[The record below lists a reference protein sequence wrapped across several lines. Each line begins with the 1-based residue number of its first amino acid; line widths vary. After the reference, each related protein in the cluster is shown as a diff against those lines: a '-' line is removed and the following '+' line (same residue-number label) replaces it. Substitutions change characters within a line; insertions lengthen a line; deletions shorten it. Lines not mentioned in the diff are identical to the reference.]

1 MRSQAFLTFVTAVF
15 SVCARLHRHHQPR
28 FNRLGNPSAH
38 QHAPRLIDKA
48 AQPDTDA
55 AIATS
60 VPHFIST
67 SHKAHRSQRWKKR
80 DQSGSSPGFASFC
93 NSKAVKRATAD
104 QNDYKGK
111 IGSDDNYGCNMMT
124 IDASVSDKY
133 QYTVVFKNAG
143 ISDQSCV
150 CFNKTGP
157 DGGVDGFWKGK
168 ESITLNIPVSG
179 TQVVAFDQNSQVD
192 CVCGFGNSIPTKTLR
207 QYDHTL
213 LEFDFGN
220 ESNDG
225 WSSAGASC
233 RVAAAAGLDIPSL
246 RVCHHHDCSTIS
258 PGGSGTNA
266 CLGGMEAEDRVGLRI
281 KPGKVRLTVDV
292 DYSG

>member
-1 MRSQAFLTFVTAVF
+1 MRSQAFLTFVAAAF
-15 SVCARLHRHHQPR
+15 SVSARLHRHHQPR
-28 FNRLGNPSAH
+28 FDRLGNLRAH

-48 AQPDTDA
+48 TQSDTDA

-60 VPHFIST
+60 APHFIST
-67 SHKAHRSQRWKKR
+67 SHKAHKSQRLKKR

-93 NSKAVKRATAD
+93 TSKTVKRATAE
-104 QNDYKGK
+104 QIDYKGK
-111 IGSDDNYGCNMMT
+111 IGSDDNYGCNIMT

-143 ISDQSCV
+143 SSYQSCV

-157 DGGVDGFWKGK
+157 DGDVDGFWKGK
-168 ESITLNIPVSG
+168 EAITFNIPVSG
-179 TQVVAFDQNSQVD
+179 TQVVAFDQNSQGD
-192 CVCGFGNSIPTKTLR
+192 CVCGSGNSIPTKTLR
-207 QYDHTL
+207 QYAPTR

-233 RVAAAAGLDIPSL
+233 RVAAAAGLDIPGL
-246 RVCHHHDCSTIS
+246 RVCHHHDCSTIN

-266 CLGGMEAEDRVGLRI
+266 CLGGMEAEDRVGLKI
-281 KPGKVRLTVDV
+281 TPGKVRLTVDV